1 MARKKENENQLSIF
15 DFIKMEEEPEVLY
28 KKGDVL
34 FQQLKGDVV
43 SYTITGEN
51 WLCHE
56 GKTRGYRLQQ
66 ENGCYNVVTN
76 DSMDFYR
83 TQEEAEE
90 AAKKWVNGKDVIPPE
105 KINFSSVDAYQ
116 YIRECDGRKMTAF
129 LGVMEDGNL
138 YIKNFY
144 TYHHIIKDCKK
155 VRKSFQ
161 EDIERN
167 ADCNIE
173 KIEGYVPEVKQ
184 MYRCKEESKWMYAE
198 AGYGS
203 AIG

>member
-56 GKTRGYRLQQ
+56 GKTREYRLQQ

-83 TQEEAEE
+83 IQEEAEE
-90 AAKKWVNGKDVIPPE
+90 AAKKWMNGKDVIPPE

-198 AGYGS
+198 AGYGG

>member
-56 GKTRGYRLQQ
+56 GKTREYRLQQ

-83 TQEEAEE
+83 IQDKAEE
-90 AAKKWVNGKDVIPPE
+90 AAKKWLKGKDVISPE
-105 KINFSSVDAYQ
+105 QIIFSSVEAYQ
-116 YIRECDGRKMTAF
+116 YIRKCDGYKMIAF
-129 LGVMEDGNL
+129 LGVMENGDL

-144 TYHHIIKDCKK
+144 TYHHIVKDSKK
-155 VRKSFQ
+155 ERKNFL

-167 ADCNIE
+167 ANCNVK

-184 MYRCKEESKWMYAE
+184 MYRCKEGDTWLYAE
-198 AGYGS
+198 AGYGG